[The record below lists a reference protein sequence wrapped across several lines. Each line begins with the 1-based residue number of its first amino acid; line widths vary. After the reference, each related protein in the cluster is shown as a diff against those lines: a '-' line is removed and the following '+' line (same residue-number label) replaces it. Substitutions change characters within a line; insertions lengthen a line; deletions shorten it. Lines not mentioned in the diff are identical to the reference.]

1 MIDIL
6 TLYNKYYHYANKPLK
21 QTEKQGTYSN
31 SNYTLLFC
39 IHNKLELSKIYMPID
54 KRLL

>member
-1 MIDIL
+1 VTDIL
-6 TLYNKYYHYANKPLK
+6 TLCNKHYHYANKPLK

-39 IHNKLELSKIYMPID
+39 IYNKLELSKIYMPID